1 VETNNSSAG
10 AENSPTHYV
19 EDDTPHEILGDSST
33 PESRK
38 AAIEIGFG
46 LQAADGLVPSDYAYE
61 VARDYIEGSLNYTQA
76 EQAILSHY
84 QTQPGAGTLGRSKET
99 DISALRIADIIQ
111 EPGFKMSPG
120 YLRYIHERIFDGIF
134 ADRSWIGR
142 WRNVE
147 LTKSEHVIGGKSV
160 NYMPYRSIVSTLEY
174 DFETERAKPF
184 DPNSTS
190 EDIAIRVMS
199 FVSSIWQIH
208 PFRVGN
214 TRTCAT
220 FAIKYLNDLGVNV
233 DNSPFSRNAAFLRD
247 ALVLD
252 NAPTMLQDPVP
263 LKLFAKSLVD
273 AAIHLPDLRSSYPKT
288 QIAPPNRHEV

>member
-1 VETNNSSAG
+1 VVSKNRSADHPSS
-10 AENSPTHYV
+10 TTFKV
-19 EDDTPHEILGDSST
+19 EDDTPHDILGDSST

-61 VARDYIEGSLNYTQA
+61 VAQEYIEGNLNYSQA
-76 EQAILSHY
+76 EQALFSHY
-84 QTQPGAGTLGRSKET
+84 QTQPDAGETGRTRET

-120 YLRYIHERIFDGIF
+120 YLRYIHERIFNGVF
-134 ADRSWIGR
+134 ADRSWVGR

-147 LTKSEHVIGGKSV
+147 LTKAEYVIGGKSV

-184 DPNSTS
+184 DQNLGS
-190 EDIAIRVMS
+190 EDIAVRVMS

-214 TRTCAT
+214 TRTCAI
-220 FAIKYLNDLGVNV
+220 FAIKCLNDLGVIV
-233 DNSPFSRNAAFLRD
+233 DNSPFSKNAAYLRD

-252 NAPTMLQDPVP
+252 NAPTMLQDPIP
-263 LKLFAKSLVD
+263 LRLFAKSLVD
-273 AAIHLPDLRSSYPKT
+273 SEIRLPDLRSSYPR
-288 QIAPPNRHEV
+288 A